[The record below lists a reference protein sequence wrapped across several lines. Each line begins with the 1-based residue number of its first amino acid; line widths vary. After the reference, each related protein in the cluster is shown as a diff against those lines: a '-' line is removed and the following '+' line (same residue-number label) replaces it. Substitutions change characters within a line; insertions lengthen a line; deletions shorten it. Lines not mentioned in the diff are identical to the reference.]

1 MALLCKLNVVAVL
14 QMVSDILSA
23 RAIPVVR
30 NVLFWRDVHKPTIS
44 SVMLLEYLEN
54 RGIILVWYGF
64 SLFLKRACCILSE
77 PICWLNQLLWRS
89 STYPYRDYRNGQPDK
104 GHFPRARAQ
113 SFDSTPQFEDPTISC
128 PWGIP
133 RSAQFSEGETLF
145 VWTSENLE

>member
-54 RGIILVWYGF
+54 RGIILV
-64 SLFLKRACCILSE
+64 
-77 PICWLNQLLWRS
+77 
-89 STYPYRDYRNGQPDK
+89 
-104 GHFPRARAQ
+104 
-113 SFDSTPQFEDPTISC
+113 
-128 PWGIP
+128 
-133 RSAQFSEGETLF
+133 
-145 VWTSENLE
+145 